1 MNVTFN
7 QQENDMKRLNITFY
21 DEIIEKLSARTK
33 IKKCG
38 SNAQSVRELVDLGF
52 QIEEVA
58 SRKNEDKSE
67 SDGLSFMMDAMKN
80 NLKWTLEILLIA
92 RQMMELLSDD
102 DNENTNEM
110 LKKCKEQAMNHI
122 KKIFSELGE
131 TMN

>member
-1 MNVTFN
+1 
-7 QQENDMKRLNITFY
+7 MKRLNITFY
-21 DEIIEKLSARTK
+21 DEIIEKLSVRTK
-33 IKKCG
+33 VKKCG

-52 QIEEVA
+52 QIEEAA